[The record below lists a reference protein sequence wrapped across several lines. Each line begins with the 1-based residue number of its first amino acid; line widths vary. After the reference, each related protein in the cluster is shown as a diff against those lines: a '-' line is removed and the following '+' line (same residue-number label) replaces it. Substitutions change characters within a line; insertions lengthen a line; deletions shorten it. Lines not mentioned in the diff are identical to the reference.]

1 MEKIKALFFL
11 LFLPFAA
18 VLLAQEPVGQ
28 VDSSQVRSS
37 QTDSTQLLSAQ
48 SAPSQA
54 SSGQSSSAQRDSLV
68 RLIEAGSARLIDKE
82 GKILRKIEGSARFL
96 HNDTYLLC
104 DTAIW
109 DVNTNIIDAI
119 GHVQII
125 QDGTCLTGESLRYI
139 VDQNLAQFRGSKV
152 TLCDKENN
160 TLCTHNLD
168 YNTKDSVA
176 TFFGGGALRSKDNE
190 IIESLDGTYDS
201 KISLFVFY
209 NSVELFSDSL
219 FAKSTRIEYR
229 SDLNKA
235 YFGKGTIGWKGENML
250 SANGGDY
257 SREREVMSFEDQ
269 AYLFSK
275 EQEVWGDRIV
285 YNRIN
290 GNAWLYGNAQVT
302 DTVQSVIMFADKAIY
317 EREPMKVIL
326 TENPAIAMYSEENGV
341 RDTIFVSASD
351 SIKYYTKKF
360 AELDSASIAAAKAR
374 KGVMIIDP
382 MAEVEKLRKER
393 IQQARNAGK
402 KGPNPRNTGLNT
414 RSSDSDAQTG
424 LNRNTRGRTLNS
436 STSGRTQ
443 GSRASINAAGHTP
456 NLPDEPCP
464 AELYHSDQPFA
475 PIPYHPDQLFAPAPY
490 HPDQPYLPEDL
501 SLTADPIQPDF
512 SQPADSLSLSAGADT
527 LALPAR
533 ADTLVLPAGADSLA
547 FPAGVDTLAL
557 HPGADSLAFP
567 AGADA
572 LALSAGADTL
582 QQPTREVMQNGLDSL
597 SAAAD
602 KVLEMQIMRD
612 DTCTVTFVDAW
623 HNIKLYGKDYQGVC
637 DSMVY
642 TGIDSIARLYVEP
655 VLWSD
660 AKNQFLS
667 DSIFLQMR
675 HDSLYKADFIS
686 NAFIATQE
694 DTAYFN
700 QIKSVEMMAYFK
712 NNDIWRFDALGGA
725 SLIFYMEEDSTLT
738 MINQKECKLLSALIK
753 ERKIQKIRYYDQLK
767 SDVFPIYD
775 LPINKQ
781 RLRGFKWLEERR
793 PKNRMEVM
801 PRQVCSSNRKRLL
814 AEPMPE
820 YPQTSLY
827 FPETMQQ
834 IVELKESLYPQEE

>member
-18 VLLAQEPVGQ
+18 VLLAQEPGDQ
-28 VDSSQVRSS
+28 VDSSQVRSNPVRSS
-37 QTDSTQLLSAQ
+37 QTDSTQLISAQ

-54 SSGQSSSAQRDSLV
+54 SSGQSSSSQRDSLV

-257 SREREVMSFEDQ
+257 SREREVISFEDQ

-285 YNRIN
+285 YNRRN

-402 KGPNPRNTGLNT
+402 KGPNPRNTGLNSS
-414 RSSDSDAQTG
+414 SSDSDAQTG

-456 NLPDEPCP
+456 NLPDEPCS
-464 AELYHSDQPFA
+464 AELYH
-475 PIPYHPDQLFAPAPY
+475 L
-490 HPDQPYLPEDL
+490 DQPYLPEDL
-501 SLTADPIQPDF
+501 SLTAEPIQPDC

-527 LALPAR
+527 LALPA
-533 ADTLVLPAGADSLA
+533 
-547 FPAGVDTLAL
+547 
-557 HPGADSLAFP
+557 
-567 AGADA
+567 
-572 LALSAGADTL
+572 GADTL
-582 QQPTREVMQNGLDSL
+582 QQPTREIVQNAADSL

-767 SDVFPIYD
+767 SDVLPIYD
-775 LPINKQ
+775 MPINKQ

-801 PRQVCSSNRKRLL
+801 PRQVRSSNRKRLL